1 MATEA
6 GIPGKKN
13 LTVQVHEPVR
23 NLAQAHVVLV
33 DKAVPQSATHV
44 KWARGSSP
52 RPGEGFR
59 RASSGGPRE
68 SKGDGPHGAI
78 SAQVR

>member
-1 MATEA
+1 VKES
-6 GIPGKKN
+6 
-13 LTVQVHEPVR
+13 LTVKVHESVR
-23 NLAQAHVVLV
+23 NLAQARAVLA
-33 DKAVPQSATHV
+33 DKAVPQLATHV
-44 KWARGSSP
+44 KWVRGSSP

-59 RASSGGPRE
+59 LASGCGPHE